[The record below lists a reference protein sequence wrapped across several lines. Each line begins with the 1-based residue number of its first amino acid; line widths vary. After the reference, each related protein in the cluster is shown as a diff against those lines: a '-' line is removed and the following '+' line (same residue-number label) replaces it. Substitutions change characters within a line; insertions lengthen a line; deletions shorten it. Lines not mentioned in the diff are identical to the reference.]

1 MRALRDAEVY
11 SDPSAVNLLVTH
23 GVLGSLGVLLVLE
36 IDEPKTT
43 RTASLEKKDLFNKTI
58 PTKQQNF
65 YFLLNCPHQPWHRK

>member
-43 RTASLEKKDLFNKTI
+43 RTASLEKKRSL
-58 PTKQQNF
+58 Q
-65 YFLLNCPHQPWHRK
+65 